1 MQETILKRAADLA
14 EVLYSM
20 PRSHNQLALPTAA
33 RSPAGAMAAT
43 PGAAAAAVV
52 GSGFNS
58 YAGPLTGAVA
68 ATVICYIMWC
78 GCCRQTRLLT
88 LNCLPTGQRSHSS
101 RTRLRVKPRVV
112 EYVSALH
119 SLDAAGGPPVCYLSD
134 ESRPTTL
141 TGSDNVSASRVGG
154 TF

>member
-1 MQETILKRAADLA
+1 MSPYVWLPACLQETILKRAADLA

-20 PRSHNQLALPTAA
+20 PRSHNQLALPAAA

-58 YAGPLTGAVA
+58 YAGPLTGAPPV
-68 ATVICYIMWC
+68 
-78 GCCRQTRLLT
+78 
-88 LNCLPTGQRSHSS
+88 
-101 RTRLRVKPRVV
+101 
-112 EYVSALH
+112 
-119 SLDAAGGPPVCYLSD
+119 DAAANGQWDDAWSHRYP
-134 ESRPTTL
+134 
-141 TGSDNVSASRVGG
+141 AF